1 MDTMHIETLLRE
13 LLSTQDMG
21 KKGIEKVLNKFYF
34 PDSNG
39 EAYDPISMIIIWA
52 IESSIV
58 DRKVDIA
65 TIEMNFE
72 YVINQL
78 QKAKNKLSEV
88 NIESYE
94 RA

>member
-21 KKGIEKVLNKFYF
+21 KKGIEKVLDKFYF
-34 PDSNG
+34 PDG
-39 EAYDPISMIIIWA
+39 KAYDPISMIIVWA

-58 DRKVDIA
+58 DGKIDIDI
-65 TIEMNFE
+65 IEKNFE
-72 YVINQL
+72 YTINQL
-78 QKAKNKLSEV
+78 QKAKEKLSEV
-88 NIESYE
+88 NIEIYE